1 MTRPNNLELY
11 VRSTDTLVASWTAY
25 ARGAAGADVRRSP
38 GVAAAVFP
46 HDPERSV
53 YNNALLDRYLGP
65 EARAAAIDAL
75 EAAYA
80 TAGVARFAVWA
91 HETDLALVVDL
102 EARGYTF
109 DSATR
114 VMIMSLADLGLP
126 RPEIP
131 LDRPTWPEYLRA
143 EGLSPSFLADAD
155 HAQFHALAA
164 RIDGEIVASSLAY
177 DHGTDCGIYNV
188 STLERFRRR
197 GFGTAL
203 TVAQLHDARDR
214 GRRTASLQASAMAE
228 GVYVAA
234 GFHDFGRILEYVP
247 AASTASLEND
257 ATH

>member
-1 MTRPNNLELY
+1 MTRPNHSELY
-11 VRSTDTLVASWTAY
+11 VRSTDTLVASWEAY

-46 HDPERSV
+46 HEPERSV

-80 TAGVARFAVWA
+80 TAGVASFAVWA
-91 HETDLALVVDL
+91 HETDLPLVVDL
-102 EARGYTF
+102 EARGYTL

-114 VMIMSLADLGLP
+114 VMIMSLGDLDRP
-126 RPEIP
+126 RPDIS

-143 EGLSPSFLADAD
+143 EGLSPSFLADAE
-155 HAQFHALAA
+155 HAEFHPLAA
-164 RIDGEIVASSLAY
+164 RVDGEIVATSLAY
-177 DHGTDCGIYNV
+177 DDGTDCGIYNV

-197 GFGTAL
+197 GLGSAL

-214 GRRTASLQASAMAE
+214 GRRTASLQASAMAV
-228 GVYVAA
+228 GVYAAA
-234 GFHDFGRILEYVP
+234 GFHDFGRIVEYVP
-247 AASTASLEND
+247 AAATASPEPAD
-257 ATH
+257 TH